1 MAPKNIYRELEM
13 KRFLLVAV
21 IILMVL
27 GTASA
32 QGWGNFQAP
41 AQPIA
46 VEGTLQL
53 QNGQIA
59 INSGTAV
66 YFVPSISR
74 LIGFIDG
81 LREGA
86 RVSVEGYVYGNTIH
100 TTKLT
105 IAGRSYDFPDPVT
118 GQGFTNNAPGWRH
131 HGYMA
136 GFHNDCC
143 FAGAPQRQPRRGR
156 W

>member
-1 MAPKNIYRELEM
+1 M
-13 KRFLLVAV
+13 KRFFLTAA

-32 QGWGNFQAP
+32 QAWGNWAQP
-41 AQPIA
+41 AQSIT

-59 INSGTAV
+59 LNSGTEV

-105 IAGRSYDFPDPVT
+105 IAGRVYDFPDPVT
-118 GQGFTNNAPGWRH
+118 GQGYPENAPGWGRH
-131 HGYMA
+131 HNMGHM
-136 GFHNDCC
+136 GRFHHPES
-143 FAGAPQRQPRRGR
+143 APQRQPRRGR